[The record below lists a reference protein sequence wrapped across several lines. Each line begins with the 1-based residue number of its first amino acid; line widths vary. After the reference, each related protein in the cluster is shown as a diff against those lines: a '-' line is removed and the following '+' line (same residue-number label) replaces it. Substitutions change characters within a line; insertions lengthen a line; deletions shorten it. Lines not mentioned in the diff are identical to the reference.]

1 VDDRQK
7 PDELAGGSLP
17 VVPRRH
23 RATPP
28 ADAVDRLEWVTQRLV
43 RALQRAVELV
53 ASDNGITVPEYHLL
67 LAISDDVGRS
77 NAEIARLMFVT
88 PQSAN
93 RVLSDLEHGGLVV
106 RTDDPSHGRIRKT
119 VLTPSGRSV
128 LQSCIARIAVIEGRV
143 MASLE
148 PEQRDTLLPGL
159 IRAAE
164 TLAGG
169 FFGNVE
175 DERRSEASRR
185 SGQRAAGL

>member
-1 VDDRQK
+1 MDDGEFVDGATVD
-7 PDELAGGSLP
+7 AGP
-17 VVPRRH
+17 VIPRRH

-28 ADAVDRLEWVTQRLV
+28 KDAVGRLEWVTQRLV

-53 ASDNGITVPEYHLL
+53 ASDNGVTVPEYHLL

-93 RVLSDLEHGGLVV
+93 RVLADLERRGFVV

-119 VLTPSGRSV
+119 VLTPAGRAV
-128 LQSCIARIAVIEGRV
+128 LQECTNRIAVIEGRV

-148 PEQRDTLLPGL
+148 PEQRDVILPALL
-159 IRAAE
+159 RAAE

-169 FFGNVE
+169 YFGNAD
-175 DERRSEASRR
+175 DERRAEANRR
-185 SGQRAAGL
+185 TRQSPA